1 MINNESILYIIYVC
15 IYILLLSLSF
25 IIIIIFILDVCVD
38 HPLSSAQKI
47 RPHLDVS
54 RAKSQVQPD
63 VGKILTNDGLPKI
76 NHGPRVKRNWYS
88 VTHPTLEVGAP
99 S

>member
-1 MINNESILYIIYVC
+1 MYIPYVYVY

-38 HPLSSAQKI
+38 HPLSSAQCLVRICMYHVQK
-47 RPHLDVS
+47 
-54 RAKSQVQPD
+54 AKSN
-63 VGKILTNDGLPKI
+63 LM
-76 NHGPRVKRNWYS
+76 
-88 VTHPTLEVGAP
+88 LER